1 MFKKIILLICTFL
14 LLSTVGCSKDSSED
28 VNTKKLGIRG
38 QVTKVSSDDSGKIK
52 GILVEGIVEKDTEY
66 DKASVYI
73 GEKTKIYKNNTKEE
87 LEKSALKEG
96 IKVEVIFE
104 GGVRESYP
112 VQADAKVIRVIE

>member
-52 GILVEGIVEKDTEY
+52 GILVEGIVEQDTEY

-73 GEKTKIYKNNTKEE
+73 GENTKIYKNNTKEE
-87 LEKSALKEG
+87 LKRSVLKEG